1 MNTHAPSAQIHL
13 PRDLPEEVAQAL
25 RSFCE
30 AAVAAFGKELRS
42 IVLFGSAAEG
52 KMRATS
58 DVNVLVVLDRF
69 DRALADPMRE
79 EARLAHA
86 AVRLQPMFLLTEEI
100 VPAADAFA
108 VKFEDILSRHVV
120 LVGNDPFLGIQ
131 IPRDRI
137 IQRLRQ
143 DLLNMTIR
151 LRATYVL
158 TSLREEQL
166 AREIAD
172 AAAPLRSSALSIR
185 VLEGHPAEAPKAA
198 LEAIAA
204 AAPGGPWND
213 VLAGLS
219 DAREDGRLAPGVAGD
234 LLIRIIALAAALRE
248 RIDRLP
254 K

>member
-1 MNTHAPSAQIHL
+1 MNTGAKSGPINLPAQL
-13 PRDLPEEVAQAL
+13 PDEVAQAL
-25 RSFCE
+25 RSFC
-30 AAVAAFGKELRS
+30 AAAMGAFGQELRS

-52 KMRATS
+52 RMRATS
-58 DVNVLVVLDRF
+58 DVNVLVVLNRF
-69 DRALADPMRE
+69 DRVLADPMRE
-79 EARLAHA
+79 EARLAYA
-86 AVRLQPMFLLTEEI
+86 AVHLQPMFLLADEI
-100 VPAADAFA
+100 TLAADAFA

-120 LVGNDPFLGIQ
+120 LVGHDPFTGMQ

-137 IQRLRQ
+137 IQRLRE

-172 AAAPLRSSALSIR
+172 AAAPLRSSALSMR

-198 LEAIAA
+198 LEAVAA
-204 AAPGGPWND
+204 DLPDGPWND
-213 VLAGLS
+213 VLRGLS
-219 DAREDGRLAPGVAGD
+219 DAREDGELAPGVAPD

-248 RIDRLP
+248 RIDRLQ